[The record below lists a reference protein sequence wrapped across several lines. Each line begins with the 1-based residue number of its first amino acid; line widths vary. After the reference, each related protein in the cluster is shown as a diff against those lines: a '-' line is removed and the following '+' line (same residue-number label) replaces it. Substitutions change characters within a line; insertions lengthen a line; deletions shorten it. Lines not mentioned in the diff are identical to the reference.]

1 MFNRLLTILE
11 EEKKK
16 KCKHYYQQLFR
27 VMYHSHAGHGAVK
40 FELCFCRIFLLPIE
54 VSKDI
59 KQGKITQPGRNSAVV
74 EHKNFQCW
82 ILAFAE

>member
-16 KCKHYYQQLFR
+16 KCSYQQLFR
-27 VMYHSHAGHGAVK
+27 VMYHSQAGHGAVK
-40 FELCFCRIFLLPIE
+40 FELCFCRIFLLPVE

-82 ILAFAE
+82 TLAFAE

>member
-16 KCKHYYQQLFR
+16 KCSYQQLFR
-27 VMYHSHAGHGAVK
+27 VMYHSQAGHGAVK
-40 FELCFCRIFLLPIE
+40 FELCFCRIFLLPVE
-54 VSKDI
+54 ASKDI

>member
-27 VMYHSHAGHGAVK
+27 VRYHSHAGHGAVK

>member
-16 KCKHYYQQLFR
+16 KCSYQQLFR

-40 FELCFCRIFLLPIE
+40 FELCFCRIFLLPVE

-59 KQGKITQPGRNSAVV
+59 KQGKITQPGGNSAVV

-82 ILAFAE
+82 ILAFAEK

>member
-40 FELCFCRIFLLPIE
+40 FELCFCR
-54 VSKDI
+54 
-59 KQGKITQPGRNSAVV
+59 QGKITQPGRNSAVV
-74 EHKNFQCW
+74 EHENFQCW
-82 ILAFAE
+82 TLAFAE

>member
-16 KCKHYYQQLFR
+16 KCSYQQLFH
-27 VMYHSHAGHGAVK
+27 VMYHSQAGHGAVK
-40 FELCFCRIFLLPIE
+40 FELCFCRIFLLPVE

>member
-27 VMYHSHAGHGAVK
+27 VMYHSRAGHGAVK
-40 FELCFCRIFLLPIE
+40 FELCFCRIFLLLIE

-74 EHKNFQCW
+74 EHENFQCW
-82 ILAFAE
+82 TLAFAE